1 MQDTVVEPPP
11 TRCTILD
18 NVLKIVYCLK
28 VTKEKPVKQFLKTK
42 FARVG
47 AVTFATGVATCVVVS
62 SGEAE
67 AAGIVI
73 GLLGFT
79 MLFSAACDHLGIPCG
94 ALGIDR

>member
-1 MQDTVVEPPP
+1 M
-11 TRCTILD
+11 R
-18 NVLKIVYCLK
+18 
-28 VTKEKPVKQFLKTK
+28 QFLKIK
-42 FARVG
+42 LARVG
-47 AVTFATGVATCVVVS
+47 TVAFVGGIVTCVVAS

-67 AAGIVI
+67 AVGIVI